1 MNPAGDVLAIWNG
14 KGKGWRLRKL
24 KNEARDEVPD
34 PTRED
39 FVELLNEMETF
50 QPFLAMDE

>member
-1 MNPAGDVLAIWNG
+1 MKYQIRP
-14 KGKGWRLRKL
+14 
-24 KNEARDEVPD
+24 
-34 PTRED
+34 RED